1 MRRQGRGAMSSVQFQ
16 VIIYFI
22 ITASN
27 SSALKQISIDCQSWS
42 IKTVI
47 LKHLFV
53 SRGKGLGKILML
65 KTEEYCLARGFRTA
79 YLTTHDQQ
87 IFYSRCG
94 YKFSEAVCAFGG
106 SSSLNLGNFARAPS
120 QPALPSK
127 PPTTNG
133 SPITGDPSPP
143 APPPPPPPPK
153 MPNSPS
159 QTVTS
164 VSSISP
170 DLVALCAKAFAQPSL
185 PASLPLI
192 ENIPEIDMN
201 LRNQKNNEEDCNEK
215 MFMKKPLI

>member
-1 MRRQGRGAMSSVQFQ
+1 
-16 VIIYFI
+16 
-22 ITASN
+22 
-27 SSALKQISIDCQSWS
+27 
-42 IKTVI
+42 
-47 LKHLFV
+47 
-53 SRGKGLGKILML
+53 ML

-106 SSSLNLGNFARAPS
+106 SSSLNLGNFAKAPS

-133 SPITGDPSPP
+133 LLVTGGPTPPAPPAPP
-143 APPPPPPPPK
+143 APPPPK
-153 MPNSPS
+153 MPSTPS

-164 VSSISP
+164 VSSVP
-170 DLVALCAKAFAQPSL
+170 TDLVALCAKAFAQPSL

-201 LRNQKNNEEDCNEK
+201 LRNQKNNEEDCNER

>member
-1 MRRQGRGAMSSVQFQ
+1 
-16 VIIYFI
+16 
-22 ITASN
+22 
-27 SSALKQISIDCQSWS
+27 
-42 IKTVI
+42 
-47 LKHLFV
+47 
-53 SRGKGLGKILML
+53 ML

-106 SSSLNLGNFARAPS
+106 SSSLNLGNFAKAPS
-120 QPALPSK
+120 QPALPVK

-133 SPITGDPSPP
+133 SPITGGPSPP
-143 APPPPPPPPK
+143 APPPPPAPPK
-153 MPNSPS
+153 MPKSPS
-159 QTVTS
+159 QTVTNT
-164 VSSISP
+164 VSSVPS
-170 DLVALCAKAFAQPSL
+170 DLVAVCAKAFATPSL

-201 LRNQKNNEEDCNEK
+201 LRNQKNNEEDCNER